1 MLPRTRRAWASGLGV
16 EADEGAEVSDGL
28 ADEAG
33 DRASDEG
40 AVLAVDGGWVG
51 WDVVWSQR
59 PKSCRLPAGW
69 LWTYCSQLDIKGI
82 MDIIKAVLLQ
92 VTEK

>member
-1 MLPRTRRAWASGLGV
+1 
-16 EADEGAEVSDGL
+16 L
-28 ADEAG
+28 AA
-33 DRASDEG
+33 
-40 AVLAVDGGWVG
+40 DGGWVG

-69 LWTYCSQLDIKGI
+69 LCRYCSQLDIKGI

-92 VTEK
+92 VTKK